1 MVKPTLTVLGK
12 RPSINVRKV
21 LWTCRLLELPYE
33 LEPWGKGE
41 RDPDVPEFLAL
52 NPNAQVPV
60 LRDGGT
66 VLWESNTICRYLAH
80 DSFLLP
86 ADRLRRARIE
96 QWMDW
101 QATELNP
108 AWRAP
113 FMTLLRG
120 STQFSPEA
128 VAAGVRDWNAKMT
141 LLDRHLAHTGAFV
154 AGDALSVADVV
165 IGVSVH
171 RWRATPIDRVELP
184 AVAAYMERLSQVP
197 GYAENCGN
205 ETP

>member
-1 MVKPTLTVLGK
+1 MLTILGK
-12 RPSINVRKV
+12 LPSINVRKV
-21 LWTCRLLELPYE
+21 LWTCRLLELPFE

-60 LRDGGT
+60 LRDGDT

-80 DSFLLP
+80 DSALLP
-86 ADRLRRARIE
+86 SGRLQRARIE

-101 QATELNP
+101 QATELNA
-108 AWRAP
+108 AWRPA

-120 STQFSPEA
+120 STQFGPEA
-128 VAAGVRDWNAKMT
+128 VAAGVRDWNAKMA
-141 LLDRHLAHTGAFV
+141 LLDRHLAQTGAYV
-154 AGDALSVADVV
+154 AGDAFSVADVV

-171 RWRATPIDRVELP
+171 RWRATPIAHADLP
-184 AVAAYMERLSQVP
+184 AVAAYMERLSRMP
-197 GYAENCGN
+197 GYAEYCGDD
-205 ETP
+205 TP

>member
-1 MVKPTLTVLGK
+1 MVKDMLTILGK
-12 RPSINVRKV
+12 VPSINVRKV
-21 LWTCRLLELPYE
+21 LWTCRLLELPFE

-41 RDPDVPEFLAL
+41 RDPDVPAFLAL

-60 LRDGGT
+60 LRDGDT

-80 DSFLLP
+80 DTALLP
-86 ADRLRRARIE
+86 SDRLQRARIE

-101 QATELNP
+101 QATELNA
-108 AWRAP
+108 AWRPA

-120 STQFSPEA
+120 STQFGPEA

-141 LLDRHLAHTGAFV
+141 LLDRHLADTGAFV
-154 AGDALSVADVV
+154 AGDAFSVADVV

-171 RWRATPIDRVELP
+171 RWRATPIEHVELP
-184 AVAAYMERLSQVP
+184 AVAAYMARLSQRP
-197 GYAENCGN
+197 GYADYCGN
-205 ETP
+205 DTP

>member
-1 MVKPTLTVLGK
+1 MLTILGK
-12 RPSINVRKV
+12 LPSINVRKV

-41 RDPDVPEFLAL
+41 RDPNVPEFLAL

-60 LRDGGT
+60 LRDGDT

-86 ADRLRRARIE
+86 SDRLQRARIE

-101 QATELNP
+101 QATELN
-108 AWRAP
+108 ASWRAP

-128 VAAGVRDWNAKMT
+128 VAAGVRDWNTKMT
-141 LLDRHLAHTGAFV
+141 LLDRHLARTGAFV
-154 AGDALSVADVV
+154 AGDTVSLADVV

-171 RWRATPIDRVELP
+171 RWRATPIERAELP
-184 AVAAYMERLSQVP
+184 AVAAYMARLSAVP
-197 GYAENCGN
+197 GFAENCGDA
-205 ETP
+205 TP

>member
-1 MVKPTLTVLGK
+1 MLTILGK
-12 RPSINVRKV
+12 LPSINVRKV

-33 LEPWGKGE
+33 LDPWGKGE

-60 LRDGGT
+60 LRDGDT

-80 DSFLLP
+80 HSFLLP
-86 ADRLRRARIE
+86 ADRLQRARIE

-101 QATELNP
+101 QATELNA

-128 VAAGVRDWNAKMT
+128 VAAGVRDWNARMT
-141 LLDRHLAHTGAFV
+141 LLDGHLARTGAFV
-154 AGDALSVADVV
+154 AGDTFSLADVV

-171 RWRATPIDRVELP
+171 RWRATPIDRVDLP
-184 AVAAYMERLSQVP
+184 AVAAYMERLAQVP
-197 GYAENCGN
+197 GYAENCGK